1 MILHLNDGTT
11 RPSRIGAPSMGLA
24 LTSVTLDF
32 QDLRDLL
39 EMKDLETYLGIL
51 STRFVPSSFGRAPI
65 KMEGGITDPDVAIE
79 IKQLCR
85 EARSKK

>member
-51 STRFVPSSFGRAPI
+51 STRFVPERVDPNKWAFDRGLESS
-65 KMEGGITDPDVAIE
+65 
-79 IKQLCR
+79 
-85 EARSKK
+85 